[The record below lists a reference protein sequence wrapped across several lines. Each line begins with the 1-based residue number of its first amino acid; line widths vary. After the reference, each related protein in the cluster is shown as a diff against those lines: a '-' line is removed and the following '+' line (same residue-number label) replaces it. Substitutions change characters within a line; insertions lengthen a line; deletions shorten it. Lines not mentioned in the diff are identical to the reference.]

1 MKEWISQNMR
11 KIYVVMAMRDMFEDE
26 IARRQEKLL
35 ELAGEFLHEPVM
47 LIETY
52 IRNEKYNALECLGEC
67 IKRMAKADYVLFAD
81 GWENSRR
88 SKIEMACALE
98 YNKNILLEQN
108 NKIEEVV

>member
-1 MKEWISQNMR
+1 MR

-47 LIETY
+47 LIETF
-52 IRNEKYNALECLGEC
+52 IKDENYNALECLGEC
-67 IKRMAKADYVLFAD
+67 IKRMARADYVLFAD

-88 SKIEMACALE
+88 STIEMACALK
-98 YNKNILLEQN
+98 YNKNILLEN
-108 NKIEEVV
+108 YNKIEEVV